1 MFSST
6 AGLWIAT
13 RCRRNI
19 TIPDFMRPSE
29 ILRHSNFPGHGC
41 RSPSLH
47 VIGVV
52 AIGYT
57 ASIALMREAYPR
69 KMLWS
74 FHLLPGIPIGLAVVQ
89 WVRRLLPQKSY
100 NFELRSSGQFIVRRF
115 SFSRLTPHLVR
126 WSFGKFHNS
135 IFQSP
140 GYHSH
145 ILSAVGPV
153 GYGIFFF
160 HYAHTW
166 SI

>member
-1 MFSST
+1 MQKLSLYFSLSLSLWSILLDETHYNYIFFFRRFLVRSGRKNSAFNIMFSST

-19 TIPDFMRPSE
+19 TIPDFMRPYE

-69 KMLWS
+69 KML
-74 FHLLPGIPIGLAVVQ
+74 
-89 WVRRLLPQKSY
+89 
-100 NFELRSSGQFIVRRF
+100 
-115 SFSRLTPHLVR
+115 
-126 WSFGKFHNS
+126 
-135 IFQSP
+135 
-140 GYHSH
+140 
-145 ILSAVGPV
+145 
-153 GYGIFFF
+153 
-160 HYAHTW
+160 
-166 SI
+166 